1 MEQYIKNFYNE
12 FNDEFQKV
20 SWEEIA
26 KAIKI
31 LNMTYEAGGTVYLIG
46 NGGSSSIASHWAN
59 DLNKSVLGHK
69 GDIECRRFKAI
80 CLSDNVPVLTAW
92 ANDVGYDVVFSE
104 QLKNFIS
111 PTDTLIAIS
120 SSGNSTNIVNAIEV
134 ARAHKIPVISLVG
147 FSGGKA
153 GEMSDS
159 RIHVPSDKYFVV
171 EPIHDAIT
179 HIITGYFHESL
190 KQTSGL
196 SR

>member
-20 SWEEIA
+20 SWQEIA

-31 LNMTYEAGGTVYLIG
+31 LNTTYEAGGTVYLIG

-80 CLSDNVPVLTAW
+80 CLSDNVPVMTAW

-111 PTDTLIAIS
+111 PTDALVAIS
-120 SSGNSTNIVNAIEV
+120 SSGNSANIVNAIQV
-134 ARAHKIPVISLVG
+134 AVEHKVPVIALVG

-153 GEMSDS
+153 GDMADA

-171 EPIHDAIT
+171 EPIHDAVT
-179 HIITGYFHESL
+179 HIITGYFYESL
-190 KQTSGL
+190 KASSI